1 MAKKKTKKTT
11 KKTKAAARKSGKKSA
26 KAKKKARGTKKPRE
40 QKTEIV
46 FSYAEIDFLRKIT
59 GKDVDASSPK
69 ERRARLSLRDKL
81 LDINFDVPTAGGG
94 GLIVLELWRP
104 EVDLLQ
110 RITKEVYSFITAE
123 ERRARLIL
131 REKILIAVEKVTGKK
146 IQRIA
151 DRGGLR
157 RTTAQQTDRNPV
169 RS

>member
-1 MAKKKTKKTT
+1 VAKKKTKKT
-11 KKTKAAARKSGKKSA
+11 KKKKAPAKKPAKAA
-26 KAKKKARGTKKPRE
+26 KKARGTKKRRE
-40 QKTEIV
+40 QETKIV

-59 GKDVDASSPK
+59 GKDVAASSPK

-81 LDINFDVPTAGGG
+81 LDINFGVPTAGGG
-94 GLIVLELWRP
+94 GLIVLELLRP

-146 IQRIA
+146 IQLEEA
-151 DRGGLR
+151 L
-157 RTTAQQTDRNPV
+157 
-169 RS
+169 